1 MKAINYTEFRQNLK
15 SNLDSVYNDHEAL
28 IVTRK
33 RNENMVVISQEDYN
47 SLTETVYLLS
57 SPTNASRLIKSRE
70 QAKKGQLVSFDI
82 DSLED

>member
-57 SPTNASRLIKSRE
+57 SPANASRLIKSRE
-70 QAKKGQLVSFDI
+70 QVKKGQLVSFDV

>member
-57 SPTNASRLIKSRE
+57 SPANASRLIKSRE
-70 QAKKGQLVSFDI
+70 QVKKGQLVSFDI

>member
-15 SNLDSVYNDHEAL
+15 SNLDNVYNDHEAL

-70 QAKKGQLVSFDI
+70 QAKKGQLVSFDT

>member
-1 MKAINYTEFRQNLK
+1 MKAVNYTEFRQNLK

-57 SPTNASRLIKSRE
+57 SPTNASRLIKSRK
-70 QAKKGQLVSFDI
+70 QAENGQLVNFNLDL
-82 DSLED
+82 LED

>member
-1 MKAINYTEFRQNLK
+1 MKAVNYTEFRQNLK

-57 SPTNASRLIKSRE
+57 SPTNASRLIKSRQ
-70 QAKKGQLVSFDI
+70 QAKNGKLVNFNVDL
-82 DSLED
+82 LED

>member
-1 MKAINYTEFRQNLK
+1 MKAVNYTEFRQNLK
-15 SNLDSVYNDHEAL
+15 TNLDSVYNDHEAL

-57 SPTNASRLIKSRE
+57 SLKNSSRLIKSRE
-70 QAKKGQLVSFDI
+70 QVKSGKLINLNLDL
-82 DSLED
+82 LED

>member
-47 SLTETVYLLS
+47 SLIETVYLLS
-57 SPTNASRLIKSRE
+57 SHTNASRLIKSRE
-70 QAKKGQLVSFDI
+70 QVKQGQLVSFDI